1 MKVMQTWV
9 LLLGVASAGSAPGQS
24 ADTPRWQAEAAH
36 VTITRDD
43 WGIAHIHGHTD
54 ADAVF
59 GMIYAQCEDDFH
71 RVERNYLTSL
81 GRTAEA
87 DGESA
92 IWQDLRQRLFID
104 PEDLKKDY
112 AASPDWL
119 KKLMDAWADGIN
131 FYLAMHPEV
140 NPQVLTHFEPWMA
153 LSFTEG
159 SIGGDI
165 ERVDLKKLQA
175 FYESRST
182 GSNTVRLS
190 PGLAP
195 QTSSSGAEFQGQA
208 AFRGWGQSPGKAA
221 FQGQRPD
228 PYQPG
233 AQPQVTAP
241 SRTKGCRPDLCG
253 AGNPLALTPEPEP
266 SGSNGIAIAPSNTR
280 DHHALLL
287 INPHTSFFFRSE
299 LQMSSDE
306 GLDAYGAVT
315 WGQFFIYQG
324 FNEHAGWMH
333 TSSGVDAVDEYAETE
348 NGSKQVACNV
358 CGYLYGGTLHQF
370 GTKLIV
376 LRYSTASGVKERTF
390 NGIYTLHGPVVR
402 REGNNPVSIQ
412 LMNIPIPALEQSYLR
427 TKAHNYAEY
436 KKTMELKANSSNNT
450 LFADADGDIAY
461 WHGNFIPKRDPR
473 FDFTK
478 PVDGSDPAT
487 DWHGLMTLDEIP
499 HLLNPK
505 SGYFFNV
512 NDSPWNGAGAS
523 SLKQSDFPAYVEQ
536 GIESARGVH
545 AMRVLAPD
553 GKPRTDFTLES
564 LRAAAYDSYLPWF
577 GRTIPQLVAAWDA
590 LPDHDSALKAK
601 LGTQIAL
608 LRAWDDRWSADSI
621 PTSLAVYWGTELLK
635 TVGAPARAAKIPSEE
650 WVATKLS
657 SDQLLQALATASD
670 KLTGDFG
677 KWQIPWGEI
686 NRFQRLNDDI
696 APNFTDTGA
705 SIPVPFT
712 SALWGSLASFG
723 ARQYP
728 NTKKW
733 YGTSGNSFVAVV
745 EFGPKV
751 HAVAVTAGGESGNPA
766 SPHFNDEAL
775 RYASGNLREV
785 YFYPDQL
792 KSHTDRIYHPGQ

>member
-1 MKVMQTWV
+1 MLVAFV
-9 LLLGVASAGSAPGQS
+9 CGPASAQS
-24 ADTPRWQAEAAH
+24 TEAARWKAEAER

-112 AASPDWL
+112 SESPDWL
-119 KKLMDAWADGIN
+119 EKLMDAWADGIN
-131 FYLAMHPEV
+131 YYLATHPEV
-140 NPQVLTHFEPWMA
+140 KPQVLTHFEPWMA

-175 FYESRST
+175 FYSARRVQAFAPGTSR
-182 GSNTVRLS
+182 
-190 PGLAP
+190 LAP
-195 QTSSSGAEFQGQA
+195 LPA
-208 AFRGWGQSPGKAA
+208 AK
-221 FQGQRPD
+221 
-228 PYQPG
+228 
-233 AQPQVTAP
+233 
-241 SRTKGCRPDLCG
+241 
-253 AGNPLALTPEPEP
+253 PEPEP
-266 SGSNGIAIAPSNTR
+266 SGSNGFAIAPTNTR

-324 FNEHAGWMH
+324 FNERAGWMH
-333 TSSGVDAVDEYAETE
+333 TSSGVDAVDEYLE
-348 NGSKQVACNV
+348 SI
-358 CGYLYGGTLHQF
+358 QF
-370 GTKLIV
+370 GPGDTTYQYGDKNKPVSLAHISIAYKQGDEKLTRDF
-376 LRYSTASGVKERTF
+376 LTYSTQ
-390 NGIYTLHGPVVR
+390 HGPVVR
-402 REGNNPVSIQ
+402 SQDGKWVTIQ

-499 HLLNPK
+499 HLFNPK
-505 SGYFFNV
+505 SGYLFNV

-523 SLKQSDFPAYVEQ
+523 SLKQAEFPAYVEQ
-536 GIESARGVH
+536 GIESARGLH

-553 GKPRTDFTLES
+553 GKPRTDFTLET

-577 GRTIPQLVAAWDA
+577 ARTIPPLLAAYDA
-590 LPDHDSALKAK
+590 LPADSPLKPQISA
-601 LGTQIAL
+601 QIAL
-608 LRAWDDRWSADSI
+608 LRGWDDRWRANSVA
-621 PTSLAVYWGTELLK
+621 TSLAVYWGTELMK
-635 TVGAPARAAKIPSEE
+635 TAAPAARAARIPSED

-657 SDQLLQALATASD
+657 GEQLLAALAAASD
-670 KLTGDFG
+670 KLTADFG
-677 KWQIPWGEI
+677 TWQTPWGEI

-696 APNFTDTGA
+696 TPNFSDTGA
-705 SIPVPFT
+705 SIPVPFA

-728 NTKKW
+728 NAKKW

-751 HAVAVTAGGESGNPA
+751 RAVAVTAGGESGDPS
-766 SPHFNDEAL
+766 SPHFDDEAE

-785 YFYPDQL
+785 YFYPEQL
-792 KSHTDRIYHPGQ
+792 KGHIARVYHPGK